1 MKTNKINEKTR
12 FSPEV
17 ESILFSIRQAILK
30 GNHNLYWSR
39 HSPQKSEFEELVL
52 FYLTAYKEL
61 KEINE
66 QTSFDEINKRLKEKS
81 KILNDVVKSITLSS
95 VFFETPL
102 DVSNLKECFTSL
114 NYNDLVNNFQI
125 IYRETSDFLKRL
137 NRVHRGPF
145 KSSDMTRLLETF
157 TKQGE
162 NKKFL
167 FHETG
172 EQILFNAENI
182 TVHLKNRYDTLS
194 LMKLNSF
201 SNQKISLIED
211 EFSHPF
217 TYLSPDD
224 DFDVILS
231 DHYLS
236 KRHSLLSSGHI
247 KELRVKLIDAL
258 LGKLT
263 ENGKLIFIVPRSFSN
278 SIRFKKERE
287 FLIENNLLKYV
298 INLPG
303 GLLDFSAIKLDLI
316 IISKKNKE
324 KKVGFFDLS
333 QYLGIKNQPNS
344 HFRDFEKIRRDY
356 EKSFEYISNSEISE
370 AEFILNL
377 RRLNF
382 KPIDGAISLSDVL
395 KHIPTKPIENNEKY
409 PCIKRQNLFESDSPY
424 INIEDLLSDT
434 EIQDPKFVDESCILI
449 PISTIRNIQA
459 KYFRFEGTPVILD
472 RNIVAY
478 RVNENMIDPLFLI
491 NEIQEKYVKEQTQ
504 AFSKG
509 LHSERFNARDFT
521 KLQLQ
526 IPSIEEQKNIVLRIE
541 EIQQKLK
548 ALHLEKEQIRN
559 QSINSISNDLSSL
572 THRLAKPLSKCFAKL
587 SIIIKNLDN
596 ESLNTI
602 IKNDKRLKDYLQLI
616 EKDLNFSSELI
627 KTYEKSIK
635 PIVFEKLN
643 FEFFEKYIE
652 NCKASEPS
660 LNISLETEEN
670 YIFNGD
676 KNLLIIL
683 FDELIEN
690 AIKHA
695 FDEKFEENKIL
706 VEIGSIITDDIDSEM
721 FDVSE
726 DQDYIKIRVSNTGLP
741 FDESITIQDYIRRH
755 WSSNKENSGL
765 GGYDVANAIR
775 KHNNGKSPINLW
787 RRSKEDDFSTT
798 IEFLIPKINAE
809 YV

>member
-1 MKTNKINEKTR
+1 MKTDKINEKTR

-30 GNHNLYWSR
+30 FKDESIYERNPDNH
-39 HSPQKSEFEELVL
+39 EFEKLVL
-52 FYLTAYKEL
+52 FHLTAYKEL

-66 QTSFDEINKRLKEKS
+66 QTSLDEINKRLKEKS
-81 KILNDVVKSITLSS
+81 KILNDLVESISLSF
-95 VFFETPL
+95 VFFEKL
-102 DVSNLKECFTSL
+102 HGVSNLKECLTSL

-125 IYRETSDFLKRL
+125 IYSETSDFLKRL
-137 NRVHRGPF
+137 NRASLRAHF
-145 KSSDMTRLLETF
+145 KPSDMTRLLETF

-167 FHETG
+167 FHESG

-217 TYLSPDD
+217 KYLSPYD

-231 DHYLS
+231 DYYFS
-236 KRHSLLSSGHI
+236 KRHFSSSGHL
-247 KELRVKLIDAL
+247 KELRLDLFDAL

-263 ENGKLIFIVPRSFSN
+263 ENGQLIFLVPRSFS
-278 SIRFKKERE
+278 SSLRFRKERE

-303 GLLDFSAIKLDLI
+303 RLLDFSAIKLDLI
-316 IISKKNKE
+316 IISKKNKD

-344 HFRDFEKIRRDY
+344 HFIDFEKISRDY

-395 KHIPTKPIENNEKY
+395 KYFPGKPIENNEKY
-409 PCIKRQNLFESDSPY
+409 PCINRQNLSESDSPY

-434 EIQDPKFVDESCILI
+434 EIQGPKLVDESCILI
-449 PISTIRNIQA
+449 PRFTTRNIQA

-472 RNIVAY
+472 RSVVAH

-491 NEIQEKYVKEQTQ
+491 NEIQKKYVKEEIQS
-504 AFSKG
+504 FSIG
-509 LHSERFNARDFT
+509 THIERFLARDLT
-521 KLQLQ
+521 KLHLQ
-526 IPSIEEQKNIVLRIE
+526 IPTIEVQKNIVFRIE

-548 ALHLEKEQIRN
+548 NLHLEKEQIRN

-635 PIVFEKLN
+635 PIVLEKLN

-695 FDEKFEENKIL
+695 FDKKFEENKIL
-706 VEIGSIITDDIDSEM
+706 VQIGSIITDDIDSEM

-726 DQDYIKIRVSNTGLP
+726 DQHYIKIRVSNTGLP

-775 KHNNGKSPINLW
+775 KHNNGKLPINLW
-787 RRSKEDDFSTT
+787 RGSKEDDFSTT